1 MKNKKESRFSDIYPD
16 YEVSD
21 GGGESSTANPAMR
34 NPPFMEDEIEEGSY
48 EGINPHKE
56 GGDGY
61 EPDDRGDGIAL
72 GDFGSTNFRG
82 NMFEGEKGMSWI
94 KKLFESQLEER
105 CWDGYEPVPGKKA
118 YEKGSC
124 RKKEE
129 SHLFDESFWEG
140 NEEEELTLEGAVHG
154 VMGSLEEAE
163 YKGRKVQLNKPMRG
177 DVKKFKVF
185 VKDPKTG
192 NVKKVNF
199 GDKDMRIKKSNPKN
213 KKSFRARHK
222 CDKKKDKTTAGY
234 WSCRMWEGKS
244 YKKEGAMSDLDLVA
258 GEIAEQ
264 IRQNYP
270 DLNEN
275 VIDMLLAEVRNKLM
289 SVEEA
294 TAAAGIGGIGD
305 GGSVKKRI
313 GEEELDEFVEPN
325 FKHIR
330 AKSRSRQGLS
340 RVKDPTDP
348 FEFSNNS
355 PTKRSL

>member
-1 MKNKKESRFSDIYPD
+1 
-16 YEVSD
+16 
-21 GGGESSTANPAMR
+21 
-34 NPPFMEDEIEEGSY
+34 
-48 EGINPHKE
+48 
-56 GGDGY
+56 
-61 EPDDRGDGIAL
+61 
-72 GDFGSTNFRG
+72 
-82 NMFEGEKGMSWI
+82 MSWV
-94 KKLFESQLEER
+94 KKLFESELEER
-105 CWDGYEPVPGKKA
+105 CWDGYEPVQGKKA

-140 NEEEELTLEGAVHG
+140 NEEEEITLEGAVHG
-154 VMGSLEEAE
+154 FIGSLEEAE

-199 GDKDMRIKKSNPKN
+199 GDKDMRIRKSNPKAR
-213 KKSFRARHK
+213 KSFRARHK
-222 CDKKKDKTTAGY
+222 CDQKKDKTTAGY

-258 GEIAEQ
+258 DEIAENVKS
-264 IRQNYP
+264 RYP
-270 DLNEN
+270 ELKEGEVDKLLSAVKYKFEGTHDLMADEIKEYIEHNSPELGEDPQAL
-275 VIDMLLAEVRNKLM
+275 DMVLSALREKLM

-294 TAAAGIGGIGD
+294 TAMGGAGGIGA
-305 GGSVKKRI
+305 GGIVKRRI

-340 RVKDPTDP
+340 RAKDPTDP